1 MCHSE
6 EFSKTDH
13 EYDFDN
19 KVDLQEFYGEY
30 TLERPLEKE
39 FFSLEHHQLNYIFA
53 TNSIFAT
60 IILFR
65 DKIKSELNQYHK
77 KIK

>member
-19 KVDLQEFYGEY
+19 KVGLQEFDGEY
-30 TLERPLEKE
+30 TLEMPLEKE
-39 FFSLEHHQLNYIFA
+39 FFTL
-53 TNSIFAT
+53 
-60 IILFR
+60 
-65 DKIKSELNQYHK
+65 
-77 KIK
+77 